1 MRKYSTMRKMVSA
14 IAPAVVVAL
23 GFMVTDVMAG
33 PSAHRQLSH
42 SAAHHLARGEFV
54 HGFGNGA
61 PFYNGVGPIVS
72 GYRQPGYAYVPGRGI
87 PDDACDLPSSAC
99 WNEMR
104 ITGE

>member
-1 MRKYSTMRKMVSA
+1 MRKCSKKMVSA

-23 GFMVTDVMAG
+23 GFMTTDVMAG
-33 PSAHRQLSH
+33 SSAHHQLPH

-61 PFYNGVGPIVS
+61 PVYNGVGPFVP
-72 GYRQPGYAYVPGRGI
+72 GYRESGYAYVRGRGI

-99 WNEMR
+99 WNDNR